1 TLGVR
6 SAFSPSGALDAPR
19 FEWTNAVD
27 FARRAVIRNVEC
39 DGGHG
44 QVGIAPQIVVGQD
57 NVPQVLAVGG
67 GEPAA
72 PVVGGE
78 AELAA
83 AARRLQTG
91 RHIGAEA
98 HTTGAEPD
106 SRGIL
111 LLSGAYRAA
120 VGARATVNPVIQSP
134 LQAVDHL
141 LDIGEVE
148 ARVQHALP
156 VRLAIA

>member
-1 TLGVR
+1 M
-6 SAFSPSGALDAPR
+6 
-19 FEWTNAVD
+19 
-27 FARRAVIRNVEC
+27 
-39 DGGHG
+39 
-44 QVGIAPQIVVGQD
+44 
-57 NVPQVLAVGG
+57 PQVLAVGG

-83 AARRLQTG
+83 AARRLEAG

-98 HTTGAEPD
+98 HTAGAQAD
-106 SRGIL
+106 RRGSL
-111 LLSGAYRAA
+111 VLGGAHRAA
-120 VGARATVNPVIQSP
+120 VGARTAVNPVVQAP

-156 VRLAIA
+156 VRLAVAVGVFEVGDLRRVRDE